1 MWFAGNNSPSGTKPV
16 GQKPANAWGLRDM
29 HGNVWEWCADW
40 YGTYPGTVT
49 DPTGP
54 GTGLGRVIRGC
65 SWFNAAGDC
74 RSARRLYKVP
84 ADRFFFVGFR
94 VLAVR

>member
-1 MWFAGNNSPSGTKPV
+1 
-16 GQKPANAWGLRDM
+16 M
-29 HGNVWEWCADW
+29 HGNVWEWCSDW

-54 GTGLGRVIRGC
+54 VSGSGRVIRGG
-65 SWFNAAGDC
+65 SWAVNARNC
-74 RSARRLYKVP
+74 RSAQRGDGEP
-84 ADRFFFVGFR
+84 SFQSFIIGFR